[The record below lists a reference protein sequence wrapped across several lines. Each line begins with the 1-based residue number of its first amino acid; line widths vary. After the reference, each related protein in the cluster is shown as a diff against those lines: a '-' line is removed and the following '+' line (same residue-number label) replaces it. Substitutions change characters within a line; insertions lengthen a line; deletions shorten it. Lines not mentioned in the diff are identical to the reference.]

1 MKLIGQFDSPFV
13 RRVGIA
19 MRFYGFTFEH
29 LPYSVFR
36 DAEKIALHN
45 PLRRVP
51 TLVLDDNTVL
61 TETFVCL
68 EFLDE
73 LYADQHGHDD
83 AQLLLPRSGA
93 RRREGLRVC
102 ALASGTADKA
112 VSLVYEREVR
122 EAISVRWS
130 ERCSKQIRETL
141 ERLDQEWTSRS
152 GPYLLGDRI
161 SHADIAVTCAFTF
174 LSDAHPTFLADN
186 EVPTLRELV
195 RRCESLPQFS
205 SVFQAFNI
213 PQIKPKASS

>member
-36 DAEKIALHN
+36 DAEKIAPYN

-51 TLVLDDNTVL
+51 TLVLDDHTVL
-61 TETFVCL
+61 TESFVCL

-73 LYADQHGHDD
+73 LYAEQHGHNSEH
-83 AQLLLPRSGA
+83 LLLPRSGPS
-93 RRREGLRVC
+93 RREGLRVC

-122 EAISVRWS
+122 EAISLRWS
-130 ERCSKQIRETL
+130 ERCSKQVRETL
-141 ERLDQEWTSRS
+141 ERLEQEWTSRP
-152 GPYLLGDRI
+152 GPYLLGDHI

-174 LSDAHPTFLADN
+174 LSDAHPTFLSDS
-186 EVPTLRELV
+186 EVPALRELV

-213 PQIKPKASS
+213 PPLKTTASS